1 LIPLSGIVNLKTD
14 FAFSINKKREIIP
27 MLVTFQSTADADI
40 TMYESH
46 IGPILES
53 LGKNVKRGVITITE
67 LPQFITAFEKI
78 MAEDRQQRA
87 QMEEIDEDEVDDAEK
102 KARKDF
108 VSISAR
114 IFPLYEMLKTANKKQ
129 KEIIWGV

>member
-1 LIPLSGIVNLKTD
+1 
-14 FAFSINKKREIIP
+14 

-53 LGKNVKRGVITITE
+53 LGKDVKRGVITVVE
-67 LPQFITAFEKI
+67 LPHFISTFEKI
-78 MAEDRQQRA
+78 MEEDRQQRA
-87 QMEEIDEDEVDDAEK
+87 QIDDIDEDELDDTEK
-102 KARKDF
+102 KQRKDF

-114 IFPLYEMLKTANKKQ
+114 LFPLYEMLKAANKKQ

>member
-1 LIPLSGIVNLKTD
+1 
-14 FAFSINKKREIIP
+14 

-46 IGPILES
+46 ISPILES
-53 LGKNVKRGVITITE
+53 LGKDVKRGVITVPEI
-67 LPQFITAFEKI
+67 PQFLVAFENL
-78 MAEDRQQRA
+78 MEQDRQHRA
-87 QMEEIDEDEVDDAEK
+87 QIEDIDEDELDEFEK
-102 KARKDF
+102 KKHKDF

-114 IFPLYEMLKTANKKQ
+114 LFPLYEMLKAAHKKQ